1 MNDFQYKTGPKWEMT
16 WIDRLTMILL
26 LFYDNESLKFVK
38 KIQSQITNVRSIKLS
53 EMLEAASA
61 QMEIQLKDLVDQRL
75 TIREQEKKLEEK
87 YKEGSNH
94 VGSIWGC

>member
-1 MNDFQYKTGPKWEMT
+1 
-16 WIDRLTMILL
+16 
-26 LFYDNESLKFVK
+26 
-38 KIQSQITNVRSIKLS
+38 
-53 EMLEAASA
+53 MLEAASA

-94 VGSIWGC
+94 TKLIYSRAFELILAR

>member
-1 MNDFQYKTGPKWEMT
+1 
-16 WIDRLTMILL
+16 
-26 LFYDNESLKFVK
+26 
-38 KIQSQITNVRSIKLS
+38 
-53 EMLEAASA
+53 MLEAASA

>member
-1 MNDFQYKTGPKWEMT
+1 
-16 WIDRLTMILL
+16 
-26 LFYDNESLKFVK
+26 
-38 KIQSQITNVRSIKLS
+38 
-53 EMLEAASA
+53 MLEAASA

-94 VGSIWGC
+94 TKPIYLRAYDSYGMNHFWLEGAPVKYINLGR

>member
-1 MNDFQYKTGPKWEMT
+1 MATEIGPTVAIAWVKAASSPWKQKG
-16 WIDRLTMILL
+16 IV
-26 LFYDNESLKFVK
+26 NKKFVK

-87 YKEGSNH
+87 YKEG
-94 VGSIWGC
+94 

>member
-1 MNDFQYKTGPKWEMT
+1 
-16 WIDRLTMILL
+16 
-26 LFYDNESLKFVK
+26 
-38 KIQSQITNVRSIKLS
+38 
-53 EMLEAASA
+53 MLEAASA

-87 YKEGSNH
+87 YKEGPNH

>member
-1 MNDFQYKTGPKWEMT
+1 
-16 WIDRLTMILL
+16 
-26 LFYDNESLKFVK
+26 
-38 KIQSQITNVRSIKLS
+38 
-53 EMLEAASA
+53 MLEAASA

-94 VGSIWGC
+94 TKPIYLRAYELVK